1 MKTQTVT
8 VTQKP
13 LNRIA
18 TLTAIEADSTTGK
31 MPDRLHL
38 LRVGQ
43 FNTEKYGMLDIKA
56 ADLQEMVLNFDKGLA
71 RPGGGSLGLPVNFRH
86 DKGGIAA
93 AWINGLEFDG
103 KDLWGTDINW
113 SRAGQEAVANQEYK
127 CLSSEFT
134 PRCLGGMWVDPE
146 NTGLQAQNV
155 FTGAGLTNIPMFT
168 GNRPVMAS
176 AESADKADDDKQV
189 IYINAKAKESKMLTV
204 DALRVKAAADLTD
217 EEKVYASEHKAEFSA
232 DEQKRLGLVEAST
245 TTTTTTPKKVDAS
258 QVKGDEGMVMVDA
271 AQLKI
276 MNDQIA
282 EVVAD
287 NKARKHTEAET
298 VVDAAIEAGK
308 IKADQKDVW
317 VSMIEADASKKD
329 LLEGLQGNASVSDG
343 ERGAKGADASDD
355 ESATSKLKVAIEAA
369 QKENDKLTYVQAQAQ
384 VLASDK
390 DLAAAVDA
398 ERAQSVN
405 AGSVK

>member
-8 VTQKP
+8 TTQKP

-18 TLTAIEADSTTGK
+18 TLTAIEADSTTGA

-56 ADLQEMVLNFDKGLA
+56 SDLQEMVLNYQKGYA
-71 RPGGGSLGLPVNFRH
+71 RPGGGTLGLPVNFRH

-189 IYINAKAKESKMLTV
+189 IYINAKAKESNMLTV

-245 TTTTTTPKKVDAS
+245 TTTTTPKKVDAS
-258 QVKGDEGMVMVDA
+258 QVDGTEGLVLVDA
-271 AQLKI
+271 AQIKT

-298 VVDAAIEAGK
+298 VVDAAIESGK
-308 IKADQKDVW
+308 IKADQKDAW
-317 VSMIEADASKKD
+317 VSMIEADATKKD

-343 ERGAKGADASDD
+343 ERGAKGADASDE

-369 QKENDKLTYVQAQAQ
+369 QKEDNTLSYTQAQAK

-390 DLAAAVDA
+390 ELSAAVDA
-398 ERAQSVN
+398 ERAQAAN